1 MVCCS
6 ATGNVVSCGRQP
18 GFFLSWHL
26 LIGICS
32 GVPSENRV
40 MGLVVFMWMVA
51 NTCSIPVFGGVAALR
66 GVLGVLCLWV
76 DETITESNPIQ
87 SNPVERNYSGGEKE
101 LLAMF

>member
-1 MVCCS
+1 
-6 ATGNVVSCGRQP
+6 
-18 GFFLSWHL
+18 
-26 LIGICS
+26 
-32 GVPSENRV
+32 

-87 SNPVERNYSGGEKE
+87 SIITYLQYS
-101 LLAMF
+101 